1 MLFNSFDF
9 VLFFPTVVAIYF
21 AIPQKARWGFL
32 LAASYYFY
40 ACWKAEYLILIII
53 STLIDY
59 WAGLQMGKLP
69 AKEKRWPYLLLSLTG
84 NLGILFSFKYFNFF
98 NDSLRVVF
106 QQFNIMYDVP
116 GFDLL
121 LPVGISFYTFQ
132 SLSYSIDIYKG
143 EMKPERHLGIF
154 ALYVSFFPQLVAG
167 PIERSQRLLPQFRKT
182 HHFDYQRVTDGLKL
196 ATWGFFKKLFIA
208 DRIALYVNEVF
219 NNPGDYSGLPV
230 AIASFFFL
238 IQLYCDFSGYT
249 DIAIGTARVM
259 GYELMENFRR
269 PFFART
275 IQEFWDRWHISMT
288 TWFKDYLFQP
298 LAWRK
303 RITKFRWFSSL
314 FLTFIVIGLWHG
326 AKWTFVILGVLQ
338 GIFLICGAI
347 TSPYRQEIWEK
358 LRSRW
363 TNNITVAIFDKC
375 RDLIG
380 IAVTISLVTLSLT
393 VFRANSLSDCLV
405 LLSQMITNFTL
416 DTKLVIGMAKFDF
429 SLILA
434 GIALLLTVHL
444 IEEKH
449 DKSIILLLNN
459 RLKIIRWTVYVSV
472 LLMTIVGGQFGA
484 TEFIYFQF

>member
-21 AIPQKARWGFL
+21 AIPQKVRWGFL

-69 AKEKRWPYLLLSLTG
+69 TKEKRWPYLLVSLTG

-106 QQFNIMYDVP
+106 QQFNIMYEVP

-143 EMKPERHLGIF
+143 DMKPERHLGIF

-167 PIERSQRLLPQFRKT
+167 PIERSQQLLPQFRKT

-196 ATWGFFKKLFIA
+196 VTWGFFKKLFIA

-230 AIASFFFL
+230 AIASFLFL

-275 IQEFWDRWHISMT
+275 IQDFWDRWHISMT

-303 RITKFRWFSSL
+303 RITKFRWYSSL
-314 FLTFIVIGLWHG
+314 MLTFIFIGLWHG

-338 GIFLICGAI
+338 GIFLICGAL

-358 LRSRW
+358 LLSQW
-363 TNNITVAIFDKC
+363 SNKAAVAIFDKS
-375 RDLIG
+375 RILLG
-380 IAVTISLVTLSLT
+380 IAITISLVTLSLT
-393 VFRANSLSDCLV
+393 VFRANSLSDCIV
-405 LLSQMITNFTL
+405 LLSQLITNFTL

-429 SLILA
+429 ALALA
-434 GIALLLTVHL
+434 GIALLFLVHL

-459 RLKIIRWTVYVSV
+459 RIKVFRWAVYFIVFIF
-472 LLMTIVGGQFGA
+472 TIVGGQFGA